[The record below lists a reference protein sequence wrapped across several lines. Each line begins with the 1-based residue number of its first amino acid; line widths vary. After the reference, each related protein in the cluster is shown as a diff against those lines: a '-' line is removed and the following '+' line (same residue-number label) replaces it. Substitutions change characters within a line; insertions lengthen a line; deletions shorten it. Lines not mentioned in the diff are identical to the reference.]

1 MGVAVGVALGVA
13 LGVGVGVGVALG
25 VTLGVGVGVGVAL
38 GVALGVGVGVG
49 VGPAPYVRPNASC
62 RDEANTQLCP
72 WRTAVLT
79 NRPKRL
85 GMVGLSH
92 TTLSYVGASR

>member
-13 LGVGVGVGVALG
+13 LGV
-25 VTLGVGVGVGVAL
+25 GVGVGVGVAL

-85 GMVGLSH
+85 AIVGLCH